1 MSTIFVIR
9 HAEKPD
15 GSCQGI
21 DQSGSSDQ
29 ESLIPRG
36 WQRAGALAVF
46 FGSKD
51 GLHAPD
57 QIYAAASGK
66 KKVAPSVKAGSKS
79 NRPVETVTPLA
90 SKLKKVPT
98 ETYTIGDEASLV
110 DEIVKLDG
118 ATLICWQHEAI
129 PEIAKLIMG
138 TGAGIPDPWPGTRFD
153 VVWCFSRAGA
163 GKPWSF
169 DQVCQ
174 CLLAGDGPNPIA

>member
-1 MSTIFVIR
+1 MSAIFIIR
-9 HAEKPD
+9 HAERPD
-15 GSCQGI
+15 GSYQGI
-21 DQSGSSDQ
+21 NELGANDP

-51 GLHAPD
+51 GLPAPD

-66 KKVAPSVKAGSKS
+66 KKVAPRVKVGSKS
-79 NRPVETVTPLA
+79 NRPIETVTPLA

-98 ETYTIGDEASLV
+98 ETYTTGDEASLV
-110 DEIVKLDG
+110 DEIVKPDG
-118 ATLICWQHEAI
+118 VTLVCWEHEAI

-138 TGAGIPDPWPGTRFD
+138 KAAGIPDPWPGARFD
-153 VVWCFSRAGA
+153 VVWCFTRAGA
-163 GKPWSF
+163 SKPWSF

-174 CLLAGDGPNPIA
+174 RLLAGDGPNPIA